1 MATPLT
7 DSKQVA
13 TALMELLFKHHVKI
27 PRKRIM
33 AYMNAAGLTLTALP
47 DSYLKALDD
56 EIVKM
61 LRHPFLREVRLG
73 ECNGRTNESIG
84 LVRIF
89 TCIQTLYSLGRL
101 SYS

>member
-13 TALMELLFKHHVKI
+13 TALMELLYKHHVKI

-61 LRHPFLREVRLG
+61 LKHPFLREVPSLKLDVKTLKWFFF
-73 ECNGRTNESIG
+73 EGRYVN
-84 LVRIF
+84 VNNYYVNVF
-89 TCIQTLYSLGRL
+89 
-101 SYS
+101 